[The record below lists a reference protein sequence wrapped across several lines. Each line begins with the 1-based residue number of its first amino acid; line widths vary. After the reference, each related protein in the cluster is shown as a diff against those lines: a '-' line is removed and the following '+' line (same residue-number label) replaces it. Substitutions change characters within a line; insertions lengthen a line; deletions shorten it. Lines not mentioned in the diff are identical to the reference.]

1 VDNFSSFA
9 DNQTNLQIETPVY
22 TLILNAS
29 TYEDKCMPYKFSFDL
44 TNISKSFFQEL
55 ARVANEK
62 KIHKRLGMSARH
74 LANKFRLTDIT
85 GLNVSDALQLVED
98 LVDIN
103 VRNFSEKERFAKT
116 KSRALF
122 LPHCSRKYLDNRC
135 KASFKSELPSFKCG
149 HCSDDCLINQAT
161 KLAEKKGYDVYV
173 LPGGLCII
181 DILKRNKY
189 EGVIGVACS
198 QEVKLGGEA
207 LKHMGIAGQ
216 TVPLIK
222 NGCANTSFNLQSL
235 EKTL

>member
-1 VDNFSSFA
+1 
-9 DNQTNLQIETPVY
+9 
-22 TLILNAS
+22 
-29 TYEDKCMPYKFSFDL
+29 MPYKFSFDL
-44 TNISKSFFQEL
+44 SNISKSFFKEL
-55 ARVANEK
+55 ARVADERK
-62 KIHKRLGMSARH
+62 LHKRLGINARR
-74 LANKFRLTDIT
+74 LADKFKLAEIT
-85 GLNVSDALQLVED
+85 GLNVTDALQLVED
-98 LVDIN
+98 LVDIH
-103 VRNFSEKERFAKT
+103 VRNVSEREHFKKT

-135 KASFKSELPSFKCG
+135 KASFHSELTSYKCG

-173 LPGGLCII
+173 LPGGLCIV

-189 EGVIGVACS
+189 EGIVGVACS
-198 QEVKLGGEA
+198 QEVKLGGDA
-207 LKHMGIAGQ
+207 LKHMGLTGQ